1 MAASIS
7 GGSAVPLRLDGQ
19 FAGGPG
25 EAFRYLVVFA
35 ELAVQGFEFFHGF
48 RIFRFVDDV
57 VHLGRVLL
65 VVKSIHSSL
74 VQI

>member
-35 ELAVQGFEFFHGF
+35 ELAVQGFEFF
-48 RIFRFVDDV
+48 FVVLGVCWATEKLFCLLDV
-57 VHLGRVLL
+57 IERG
-65 VVKSIHSSL
+65 
-74 VQI
+74 